1 MPITKNQALRLRK
14 IDSMINSRV
23 SFPNKEDLRYQC
35 ELTLF
40 GSDNGERISLSS
52 IEKDLK
58 FLKDEY
64 NAPIVFN
71 KTQGGYEYTSPFSL
85 DDIPFTDEEK
95 EALMMALSTL
105 NRYSGIGIFKSFG
118 EAIDRLKTKVNLN
131 ESENNLQHIRFE
143 ELPEQSGIEFLEAF
157 NNAIKTKTVLSIKYY
172 SFNSK
177 KEKQY
182 VVHPYCLKQ
191 YNRRWYAICR
201 EPKQHRMVTFE
212 FGRVRDIEAL
222 NETFEVVDFDIDEY
236 FKYSPGI
243 SVSSEKPHNI
253 KIEVK
258 NKGLIQVLNQFPL
271 HPLQRFTSDTHIEFD
286 SYLGA
291 ELVHDIR
298 GYGKGLNVIAPESLK
313 KQIQE

>member
-23 SFPNKEDLRYQC
+23 SFPNKEYLRSQC
-35 ELTLF
+35 EETLY
-40 GSDNGERISLSS
+40 GSDNGDRISLSS

-64 NAPIVFN
+64 NAPIAFN
-71 KTQGGYEYTSPFSL
+71 KTHGGYEYVTPFSL

-131 ESENNLQHIRFE
+131 ENDNNLQHIRFE
-143 ELPEQSGIEFLEAF
+143 ELPEQSGIEFLEVF
-157 NNAIKTKTVLSIKYY
+157 NMAIKNKTVLSVTYY
-172 SFNSK
+172 SYNSK
-177 KEKQY
+177 KEKTY
-182 VVHPYCLKQ
+182 TVHPYCLKQ
-191 YNRRWYAICR
+191 YNKRWYAICR
-201 EPKQHRMVTFE
+201 EPENQRMVTLE
-212 FGRVRDIEAL
+212 FGRVRNIDSVDS
-222 NETFEVVDFDIDEY
+222 TFEIVGFDIDEF

-243 SVSSEKPHNI
+243 SVSSDKPHMVKI
-253 KIEVK
+253 KI
-258 NKGLIQVLNQFPL
+258 LNQSLIEILNRFPL
-271 HPLQRFTSDTHIEFD
+271 HPLQKFTSENAIEFE

-291 ELVHDIR
+291 ELIHNIR
-298 GYGKGLNVIAPESLK
+298 GYGKGLSIIAPEKLK
-313 KQIQE
+313 KQVQE

>member
-23 SFPNKEDLRYQC
+23 TFPSKEDLRSQC
-35 ELTLF
+35 EETLY
-40 GSDNGERISLSS
+40 GSDNGDRISISS

-143 ELPEQSGIEFLEAF
+143 ELPEQSGIEFLEVF
-157 NNAIKTKTVLSIKYY
+157 NTAIKNKTVLSILYFSY
-172 SFNSK
+172 NSK
-177 KEKQY
+177 REKSY
-182 VVHPYCLKQ
+182 TVHPYCLKQ

-201 EPKQHRMVTFE
+201 EPKNDRMVTLE
-212 FGRVRDIEAL
+212 FGRVRSIDTIES
-222 NETFEVVDFDIDEY
+222 NFEVINFDIDEY

-243 SVSSEKPHNI
+243 SVSSEKPHLVKLAVINTAL
-253 KIEVK
+253 IE
-258 NKGLIQVLNQFPL
+258 ILNRFPL
-271 HPLQRFTSDTHIEFD
+271 HPLQHFTSENEIEFE

-291 ELVHDIR
+291 ELVHNIR
-298 GYGKGLNVIAPESLK
+298 GYGKGLNIVAPAELK
-313 KQIQE
+313 KQVQE